1 MSTRMSHLHASSLL
15 LHAQLKAWNL
25 LGSFSHIIASFLLSL
40 YSLHIWYS
48 PPVGLGY
55 YLTSDTVRL
64 SLQLVCKL
72 PKGRKSFP
80 YTQHLLTIHFSA
92 KLDLWGVNSSDGE

>member
-1 MSTRMSHLHASSLL
+1 MVMSTRMSHLHASSLL
-15 LHAQLKAWNL
+15 LHVQLKAWNL

-55 YLTSDTVRL
+55 YLTSDTVFV
-64 SLQLVCKL
+64 SSTGLQTAQ
-72 PKGRKSFP
+72 GQEIIS
-80 YTQHLLTIHFSA
+80 IHPTFI
-92 KLDLWGVNSSDGE
+92 DHPFQC